1 MIMPILSVRNVDASL
16 DFYVNKLGF
25 KQEMVMAG
33 ADGNNFFGFVSL
45 GKAMIG
51 LDAMTPTAPRGAPGA
66 DFMVFVPDEADIDQV
81 YQDVLSRGTAIEA
94 PIETKYWGDR
104 VFSVLDPDGYRITI
118 SKTVKQV
125 PMEEIETITGT
136 KIT

>member
-1 MIMPILSVRNVDASL
+1 MIMPILTVRSVDASF

-25 KQEMVMAG
+25 KQEMAMAG
-33 ADGNNFFGFVSL
+33 PDGRNFFGFVSL

-51 LDAMTPTAPRGAPGA
+51 LDAMTPTAARGGAGA
-66 DFMVFVPDEADIDQV
+66 DFMVYVSDDTDLDHL
-81 YQDVLSRGTAIEA
+81 YQEVQARGTAIEA

-104 VFSVLDPDGYRITI
+104 VFTVLDPDGYRITL

-125 PMEEIETITGT
+125 PMAEIETITGA

>member
-1 MIMPILSVRNVDASL
+1 MIMPILAVQSVDASL

-33 ADGNNFFGFVSL
+33 PDGKNFFGFVSL

-51 LDAMTPTAPRGAPGA
+51 VDSSMPDAARGGA
-66 DFMVFVPDEADIDQV
+66 GVDLMVYLPDEVDIDRH
-81 YQDVLSRGTAIEA
+81 YADVQGRGTAIEA
-94 PIETKYWGDR
+94 PLETKYWGDR
-104 VFSVLDPDGYRITI
+104 VYTVLDPDGYRITV

-125 PMEEIETITGT
+125 PMEEIESITGT